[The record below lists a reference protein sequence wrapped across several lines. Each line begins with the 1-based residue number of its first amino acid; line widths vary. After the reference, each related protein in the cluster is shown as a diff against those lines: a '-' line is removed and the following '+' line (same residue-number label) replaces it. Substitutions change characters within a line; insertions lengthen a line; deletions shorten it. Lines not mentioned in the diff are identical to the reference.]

1 MLEWFPRLGRIF
13 VATAL
18 VGLLTACASLEA
30 GRYGVSRLTLSGM
43 DQMQPQP
50 LRECL
55 VTHERKRVTLRLG
68 VKPPKCDE
76 PPFERSAPELR
87 LWTFAWS
94 EWPSFNRG
102 VFDRDLERILRWYRA
117 RGFYGARIERVS
129 FDPPEAAKGRP
140 CRSGDCRLEIGVWVH
155 EGPPVL
161 VDRVDLLGIQDLS
174 PELRTE
180 LEAAIRLKRERRFDE
195 SDYDQS
201 KTALLTALRDA
212 SFAGA
217 KVSGRVEISTRRER
231 ARVRFT
237 LRPGKRYRVGV
248 VRVTG
253 HGNMPEA
260 PIREA
265 AGLSVGE
272 PYRPERLEEARD
284 GVRTLGAFSSV
295 TVEEKPD
302 DEHGTMDV
310 TLRVVRRARDEVGFG
325 IGVMSGTSYRSES
338 GELNVSIPQWD
349 VHLFGRYE
357 RRHIFNTLG
366 AFSVDV
372 RPRLIFGRAF
382 PDFTTPDFGNIASV
396 RVTQPGL
403 IEAKTNLLLESTW
416 DYGPDP
422 FLGFDRSDLSV
433 RLAASRGFFKSRLFS
448 TLAIQQDA
456 FVVDDDPE
464 NVTSDG
470 SPTPESYRLSFL
482 EQELRLDLRDQTF
495 QPTRGAYVSVD
506 LAESPRWLTS
516 DWTSLRVA
524 PEVRS
529 YVPLV
534 FESVFAARLALGAVI
549 ITDASDELDELSRR
563 LGPSSYR
570 LRGGG
575 SNSVRGFLP
584 GELGVGS
591 QGGIRRWETMLE
603 WRVRLGSSL
612 TTVLFLDFGDVN
624 DEEAFRF
631 SHLNTSTGL
640 GLRYFTFLGPLRLDA
655 GFRIPAWATTD
666 GSAVE
671 DTNAGEFPFTDLPGA
686 LHLTIGDSF

>member
-1 MLEWFPRLGRIF
+1 M
-13 VATAL
+13 VTAL
-18 VGLLTACASLEA
+18 VGWLAACASIEP

-55 VTHERKRVTLRLG
+55 VTRERKSVSLRLG
-68 VKPPKCDE
+68 VRAPKCDQ
-76 PPFERSAPELR
+76 PPFEWSAPELR
-87 LWTFAWS
+87 LWTFGGTK
-94 EWPSFNRG
+94 WPSFNRG
-102 VFDRDLERILRWYRA
+102 VFDRDLERVLRWYRA
-117 RGFYGARIERVS
+117 RGFYAARIERVS
-129 FDPPEAAKGRP
+129 FNPPEAAKGRP
-140 CRSGDCRLEIGVWVH
+140 CRSDDCRLEVEVWVH
-155 EGPPVL
+155 EGSPVL
-161 VDRVDLLGIQDLS
+161 IERVDLVGIEGLS
-174 PELRTE
+174 ADLRTE
-180 LEAAIRLKRERRFDE
+180 LEAALRLERGRRFDE
-195 SDYDQS
+195 SDYDRS
-201 KTALLTALRDA
+201 KTALLGVLREA

-217 KVSGRVEISTRRER
+217 KLEGRVEIDTHRER

-237 LRPGKRYRVGV
+237 LSPGKRYRIGV

-253 HGNMPEA
+253 QGELPEA
-260 PIREA
+260 PIRAA

-272 PYRPERLEEARD
+272 LYRPERLEEASD
-284 GVRTLGAFSSV
+284 GVRSLGAFSSV
-295 TVEEKPD
+295 TVQEKPD
-302 DEHGTMDV
+302 HARASIDV
-310 TLRVVRRARDEVGFG
+310 TVRVVPRPRDEVGFG

-338 GELNVSIPQWD
+338 GDLDVSIPQWD

-357 RRHIFNTLG
+357 RRRIFNTLG
-366 AFSVDV
+366 AFNVEV

-382 PDFTTPDFGNIASV
+382 PDFTTPDFGSIASV
-396 RVTQPGL
+396 KVTQPGL
-403 IEAKTNLLLESTW
+403 IEAKTNLLLETSW

-422 FLGFDRSDLSV
+422 FLGFVRSDLSV
-433 RLAASRGFFKSRLFS
+433 RLAASRGFFKRRLFS

-495 QPTRGAYVSVD
+495 QPTSGAYFRVD

-534 FESVFAARLALGAVI
+534 FESVFAARVALGAVI
-549 ITDASDELDELSRR
+549 ITDASDDLDELSRR

-591 QGGIRRWETMLE
+591 QGGIRRWESMLE

-612 TTVLFLDFGDVN
+612 TTVLFFDFGDVN
-624 DEEAFRF
+624 DEDAFRF